1 MLHGN
6 YSVFTKSPLT
16 YRAGTSQSGER
27 SNWGGNGPK
36 RSVQLQD
43 RQTTANALY
52 ALPQGGY
59 AGLAWMLPQQ
69 SGNLA
74 SINAAALSLTPTG
87 AVVGGVT
94 SPASAD
100 FAITVA
106 DAAGGLI
113 TSGTGTATLAFT
125 IAPSLLTASLS
136 AVGSA
141 SLLFEAA
148 ALLGAKASA
157 QGAASFAVTG
167 SVTPYAIGQMIGTT
181 VDATA
186 LTAASIAAGVLAAA
200 AASPIY
206 ADIRRVN
213 SYPVQGDGSSGNPW
227 GP

>member
-6 YSVFTKSPLT
+6 YSVLTKSPLT
-16 YRAGTSQSGER
+16 YRAGTSLSGER
-27 SNWGGNGPK
+27 SNWGGNGQK
-36 RSVQLQD
+36 RNVQMQD
-43 RQTTANALY
+43 RQTTANELY

-74 SINAAALSLTPTG
+74 SINAASMSLTPTG

-106 DAAGGLI
+106 DATGGLI
-113 TSGTGTATLAFT
+113 TSGTGTATLSVT

-141 SLLFEAA
+141 SLLFDAA

-157 QGAASFAVTG
+157 QGTASFAVTG